1 MSQSLS
7 QILVHTVFSTKDRNP
22 FLAEKQLREELF
34 ACIGG
39 ILTNLH
45 CQPLIV
51 GGFED
56 HVHFLC
62 SLSRTCNA
70 SDMVKRD

>member
-62 SLSRTCNA
+62 SLFRTCNA